1 MIGDTIDILDAKVVN
16 LGIEFKVKAGFEMS
30 TTQVL
35 LQCTQAIQ
43 NTIMARKMYIGESF
57 PISEVFRTLAK
68 VPGVSDVVSV
78 KIVKK
83 QV

>member
-1 MIGDTIDILDAKVVN
+1 
-16 LGIEFKVKAGFEMS
+16 
-30 TTQVL
+30 
-35 LQCTQAIQ
+35 
-43 NTIMARKMYIGESF
+43 MARKMYIGESF

-83 QV
+83 AGLNRYSDINFNVDKNTTPDARYVACPKNVVFEVKYPAEDIIGTVI